1 MNKTLKKTL
10 SIIIAILMLV
20 TMIPFTPIAFA
31 AEEMT
36 VLTEFCIYEDDYSY
50 PGGWSNDNE
59 ENYHLG
65 IQDEGK
71 TAWEE
76 GDELLIIFNEYDT
89 DTWEKINTQTAL
101 LRYEN
106 EQFNGNISFV
116 YDENSYIETYG
127 CIGKGGGTDEYINIY
142 CEIIDNVL
150 YIVFP
155 GSRVHYSRLRIV
167 GEANTSYD
175 VTVDGFFT
183 ADNFE
188 KPITQNYTL
197 TTDNNG
203 NAYLYGIFN
212 EGAILSV
219 NGVAC
224 TLDYRNGTL
233 SEKSY
238 AVCAVHNFSNG
249 CCTECYVKCA
259 HANCSNSVCNDCGYI
274 CLHSD
279 TIVQVDAKAPTC
291 TQVGNEA
298 YEYCTACDYTTYVEI
313 PALTHTDANCDYKCD
328 YNCGYVYETLDF
340 SDAKILTVNDEGVL
354 CIDGVAVVCKN
365 LGYTVTEQYIPDGKY
380 KLASDISTR
389 YNTLFHTDAGSD
401 VKIDLNGYTWSSKKF
416 ILYVQGSLS
425 IYDTSAENTGKI
437 ISTNENGGI
446 LTYNGAREINLY
458 NGTLENIDISVHRDN
473 CVVNLYGGKIK
484 CDTNALICHM
494 EYSSII
500 NIYDTVLETSDGVA
514 HIDAYLYDT
523 DTAHTVINVAGYS
536 GEGLTIDAWIDIT
549 GKFKL
554 LEGIE
559 NAEEAEKYTVNYC
572 SEFGN
577 CFLEK
582 TEYDETTGELY
593 VYVVANAF
601 TQQPSAENDYT
612 VDFNN
617 TNATFKWYEVEETV
631 LTPDNVT
638 AIDEVI
644 FENEKWLHG
653 GWYVELFT
661 VDVQAG
667 DIITVSTTSARS
679 FDLSVFTEDYSIN
692 EYVKTTGKASVTID
706 SDAEVIVGIDV
717 DVPNETTEFEIE
729 LIRTSEL
736 DETETDKTLQNPECG
751 KTYVCKATVGEN
763 DYLSDVVTVGHNI
776 VSVDAKAPT
785 CTEIGWDAYEYC
797 TACTYTTY
805 VELPADP
812 DAHNFEDGKCECGYV
827 CTHETYSEGVCVDC
841 GKVIYTYD
849 EATDTYTV
857 YTFAA
862 LKAALTAG
870 GNIILGADITREN
883 TKDITAVP
891 ENITAVLDLNGKT
904 ITSAPAVPGVNYE
917 IICVNGNL
925 TIKDSDT
932 NGTITANSV
941 ISCIYVEGGN
951 LTIEAGNFICDPDLS
966 FAVDVYS
973 GNAVI
978 NGGTFTNLNVLDEGK
993 AVINGGEFQNYISTS
1008 GSLIINGG
1016 TFYGEEYTFGTFGG
1030 NWVFD
1035 IYGGEFHEDPSEYVA
1050 NGYEA
1055 VANENGTWTVV
1066 CIHTDRLVQVDA
1078 KAPTCTEIGWDA
1090 YEYCTACTYTTYVEI
1105 PASHKIEKADAK
1117 SPTCTEI
1124 GWDAYEYC
1132 TACDFTT
1139 KVEIP
1144 VDPDAHDI
1152 IIDKAV
1158 APKCGEPGLTQGEH
1172 CTRCD
1177 YKVEQEVVPALK
1189 HSFTKYEVTEEAK
1202 CGVEGK
1208 KVAVCDRGC
1217 GATDEKA
1224 IEALKHDIVI
1234 DEAVAPKCGET
1245 GLTQGEHCTKC
1256 DYKVEQEVVPA
1267 LGHKDADGDYK
1278 CDNGCGHEFEKPAE
1292 PDTPDEPD
1300 TPNEPDTPDE
1310 PANDNCDHICHK
1322 SGFMGFLWKIVQL
1335 FSKLFKINPTC
1346 ECGAAH
1352 Y

>member
-1 MNKTLKKTL
+1 MKKTL
-10 SIIIAILMLV
+10 SIILAILMIV
-20 TMIPFTPIAFA
+20 TTVPFAFA
-31 AEEMT
+31 AEENVIDLSM
-36 VLTEFCIYEDDYSY
+36 LTEIYVISDSGEYTFTGSGSY
-50 PGGWSNDNE
+50 GIKVESGNPTIVLNNASITVGEGSAIDIASGSTTTIFVMGDNT
-59 ENYHLG
+59 
-65 IQDEGK
+65 I
-71 TAWEE
+71 
-76 GDELLIIFNEYDT
+76 DT
-89 DTWEKINTQTAL
+89 DSMWETA
-101 LRYEN
+101 
-106 EQFNGNISFV
+106 GGIFV
-116 YDENSYIETYG
+116 AE
-127 CIGKGGGTDEYINIY
+127 GGTVNITSNGTDNILRAHGTLAAAIGGKYDYDNNESYNAGSISISNVTVYAYTNNFHAAAIGAAGEGTCGTINITNAVVYAYGAGDRWTSAPGIGSAWSLVSWSETIPVVIISDSEVHTFRHNSGSDYIGYLGDVEIPMNATGSINCGEGGSITNSTIY
-142 CEIIDNVL
+142 CYTGLDSTTTDKTVKYGTLGGLLKEDGTCEDNCEGGSATCSVL
-150 YIVFP
+150 AICENC
-155 GSRVHYSRLRIV
+155 G
-167 GEANTSYD
+167 TSYGEFD
-175 VTVDGFFT
+175 
-183 ADNFE
+183 AN
-188 KPITQNYTL
+188 NHTL
-197 TTDNNG
+197 
-203 NAYLYGIFN
+203 AQ
-212 EGAILSV
+212 
-219 NGVAC
+219 
-224 TLDYRNGTL
+224 
-233 SEKSY
+233 K
-238 AVCAVHNFSNG
+238 
-249 CCTECYVKCA
+249 
-259 HANCSNSVCNDCGYI
+259 
-274 CLHSD
+274 
-279 TIVQVDAKAPTC
+279 DAKAPTC
-291 TQVGNEA
+291 TEIGWDA
-298 YEYCTACDYTTYVEI
+298 YEYCAACDYTTYVEL
-313 PALTHTDANCDYKCD
+313 PAITHIDANCDYKCD

-340 SDAKILTVNDEGVL
+340 SDAKILTVNDANIL
-354 CIDGVAVVCKN
+354 CIDGVEVNYNVISGIVV
-365 LGYTVTEQYIPDGKY
+365 YQYIPAGKY
-380 KLASDISTR
+380 KLASDISILH

-401 VKIDLNGYTWSSKKF
+401 VEIDLNGYTWSSKKF
-416 ILYVQGSLS
+416 VLYVQGSLS

-661 VDVQAG
+661 VDVEAG
-667 DIITVSTTSARS
+667 DMITVSTTSARS
-679 FDLSVFTEDYSIN
+679 FDLNVFTEDYSID
-692 EYVKTTGKASVTID
+692 EYVRATGKASVTID

-812 DAHNFEDGKCECGYV
+812 DAH
-827 CTHETYSEGVCVDC
+827 TP
-841 GKVIYTYD
+841 
-849 EATDTYTV
+849 
-857 YTFAA
+857 
-862 LKAALTAG
+862 L
-870 GNIILGADITREN
+870 
-883 TKDITAVP
+883 
-891 ENITAVLDLNGKT
+891 
-904 ITSAPAVPGVNYE
+904 
-917 IICVNGNL
+917 
-925 TIKDSDT
+925 
-932 NGTITANSV
+932 
-941 ISCIYVEGGN
+941 
-951 LTIEAGNFICDPDLS
+951 
-966 FAVDVYS
+966 
-973 GNAVI
+973 
-978 NGGTFTNLNVLDEGK
+978 
-993 AVINGGEFQNYISTS
+993 
-1008 GSLIINGG
+1008 
-1016 TFYGEEYTFGTFGG
+1016 
-1030 NWVFD
+1030 
-1035 IYGGEFHEDPSEYVA
+1035 
-1050 NGYEA
+1050 EA
-1055 VANENGTWTVV
+1055 VKENE
-1066 CIHTDRLVQVDA
+1066 
-1078 KAPTCTEIGWDA
+1078 
-1090 YEYCTACTYTTYVEI
+1090 
-1105 PASHKIEKADAK
+1105 
-1117 SPTCTEI
+1117 
-1124 GWDAYEYC
+1124 
-1132 TACDFTT
+1132 
-1139 KVEIP
+1139 
-1144 VDPDAHDI
+1144 
-1152 IIDKAV
+1152 V
-1158 APKCGEPGLTQGEH
+1158 APKCDVAGSYDLVVY
-1172 CTRCD
+1172 CD
-1177 YKVEQEVVPALK
+1177 DCGAELDRDTKTVDALK

-1208 KVAVCDRGC
+1208 EVATCDNGCGATDEKAIDALRHSFTKYEVTEEAKCGVAGKEVATCDNGC

-1224 IEALKHDIVI
+1224 IEAL
-1234 DEAVAPKCGET
+1234 T
-1245 GLTQGEHCTKC
+1245 
-1256 DYKVEQEVVPA
+1256 
-1267 LGHKDADGDYK
+1267 HKDADGDYK
-1278 CDNGCGHEFEKPAE
+1278 CDNGCGHEFEKPVTPDE
-1292 PDTPDEPD
+1292 PTPDTPDEP
-1300 TPNEPDTPDE
+1300 T
-1310 PANDNCDHICHK
+1310 DNACDHLCHK
-1322 SGFMGFLWKIVQL
+1322 TGILGFFWKIVKF
-1335 FSKLFKINPTC
+1335 FSKLFKLNPVC